1 MFPTSEA
8 GLAGE
13 PRWYTIVE
21 KVPRVG
27 GLESTTSFRCQWID
41 VAEGVN
47 MTVFAGVATCLT
59 TRLRVISVDGGEV
72 EYSDHVTVK
81 VSSRLTYEVGAGT
94 NQV

>member
-1 MFPTSEA
+1 MTVVPDVPDDEA

-47 MTVFAGVATCLT
+47 MTVFAGVATCLYDAPA
-59 TRLRVISVDGGEV
+59 RYIRRRRGGGV
-72 EYSDHVTVK
+72 FGPCHC
-81 VSSRLTYEVGAGT
+81 
-94 NQV
+94 